1 MYHIITIERPYASGG
16 SEIGKKLAESLGY
29 KLFDRNILTEAAKN
43 LDMPAIYIN
52 NLDETSSGSF
62 ILNLSKTPKGNEN
75 ENHLLMPEKLFAEEK
90 RIIEKAADEGGC
102 VIVGR
107 AAGYILRDREDCLR
121 VCVRA
126 DREFRIQ
133 RAIEKEGI
141 NRADAENTIKKIDK
155 RRKGFYDSVT
165 KWKWG
170 SPEFFEICFDS
181 GKLGIE
187 LCTKLLVRII
197 LRIGNQPFIFRVQQ

>member
-16 SEIGKKLAESLGY
+16 SEIGKKLAEALGY

-43 LDMPAIYIN
+43 LDIPAIYIS
-52 NLDETSSGSF
+52 NLDETSSGGF
-62 ILNLSKTPKGNEN
+62 ILNLSKTPKGNTN
-75 ENHLLMPEKLFAEEK
+75 ENSLIMPEKLFAEEK

-107 AAGYILRDREDCLR
+107 AAGYILRDRKDCLR
-121 VCVRA
+121 VFVRA
-126 DREFRIQ
+126 DQEFRIQ

-141 NRADAENTIKKIDK
+141 NRVDAENTIKKIDK

-165 KWKWG
+165 EWKWG
-170 SPEFFEICFDS
+170 NPEFFEICFDS
-181 GKLGIE
+181 SKLGID
-187 LCTKLLVRII
+187 LCTELLVEAV
-197 LRIGNQPFIFRVQQ
+197 LKS

>member
-16 SEIGKKLAESLGY
+16 NEIAKKLAEALGY

-43 LDMPAIYIN
+43 LDVPQIHIN
-52 NLDETSSGSF
+52 NLEETSSGSF
-62 ILNLSKTPKGNEN
+62 IFNLSKTSKGNAN
-75 ENHLLMPEKLFAEEK
+75 ENSLPMAEKLFAEEK

-107 AAGYILRDREDCLR
+107 AAGYILRDRTDCLR
-121 VCVRA
+121 VFVHA
-126 DREFRIQ
+126 NNEFRIQ
-133 RAIEKEGI
+133 RAIEREGI

-170 SPEFFEICFDS
+170 DPEFFEVCLDS
-181 GKLGIE
+181 SKLGIE
-187 LCTKLLVRII
+187 LCTKLLAEAV
-197 LRIGNQPFIFRVQQ
+197 LKS

>member
-16 SEIGKKLAESLGY
+16 SEIGKKLAEALNY

-43 LDMPAIYIN
+43 LQMPPLYVS
-52 NLDETSSGSF
+52 NLEETSSGSF
-62 ILNLSKTPKGNEN
+62 ILNLSKTAKGNAN
-75 ENHLLMPEKLFAEEK
+75 ENYLPITEKLFAEEK

-107 AAGYILRDREDCLR
+107 AAGYILRDRKDCLR
-121 VCVRA
+121 VFVHA
-126 DREFRIQ
+126 DKEFRIQ
-133 RAIEKEGI
+133 RAIEKEGV
-141 NRADAENTIKKIDK
+141 NRANAENAIKKIDK

-165 KWKWG
+165 EWKWG
-170 SPEFFEICFDS
+170 DPEFFEVCLNS

-187 LCTKLLVRII
+187 LCTKLLTEAV
-197 LRIGNQPFIFRVQQ
+197 LKS